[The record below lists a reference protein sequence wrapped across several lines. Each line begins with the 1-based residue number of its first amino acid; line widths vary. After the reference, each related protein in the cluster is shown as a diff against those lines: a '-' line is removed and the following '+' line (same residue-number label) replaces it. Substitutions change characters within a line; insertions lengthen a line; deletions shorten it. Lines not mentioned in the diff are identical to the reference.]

1 MKNKIKEEIMEW
13 YESLEDPDDE
23 SLEDFIELV
32 MDKTT
37 DFILEE
43 IKKQFKDEFLSG
55 NLKHDFVIS
64 PDYYLEL
71 KLKEVKQNFFKD
83 ANVDLPDDEYQQ
95 RTLQKNFVSEAIIDK
110 SF

>member
-83 ANVDLPDDEYQQ
+83 ANVDLPDDEY
-95 RTLQKNFVSEAIIDK
+95 
-110 SF
+110 

>member
-1 MKNKIKEEIMEW
+1 MKNKIKKEAIEW
-13 YESLEDPDDE
+13 YENVGYHDTKS
-23 SLEDFIELV
+23 IENFVELI

-37 DFILEE
+37 DSIFEE

-83 ANVDLPDDEYQQ
+83 LSVDLPSDE
-95 RTLQKNFVSEAIIDK
+95 
-110 SF
+110 

>member
-1 MKNKIKEEIMEW
+1 MKNKIKKEAIEW
-13 YESLEDPDDE
+13 YENVGYHDTKS
-23 SLEDFIELV
+23 IENFVELI

-37 DFILEE
+37 DSIFEE

-55 NLKHDFVIS
+55 NLKHDFIIS

-83 ANVDLPDDEYQQ
+83 LSVDLPSDE
-95 RTLQKNFVSEAIIDK
+95 
-110 SF
+110 

>member
-1 MKNKIKEEIMEW
+1 MKNKIKEEIIEW
-13 YESLEDPDDE
+13 YENLENPDDE

-71 KLKEVKQNFFKD
+71 KLKEVKQSFSKD
-83 ANVDLPDDEYQQ
+83 AGADLPGDEYQQ

>member
-13 YESLEDPDDE
+13 YENLENPDDE
-23 SLEDFIELV
+23 SMEDFIELV

-37 DFILEE
+37 DFVLEE

-83 ANVDLPDDEYQQ
+83 ADVDLPRDEY
-95 RTLQKNFVSEAIIDK
+95 
-110 SF
+110 

>member
-13 YESLEDPDDE
+13 YENLEDPDDE

-83 ANVDLPDDEYQQ
+83 ANVDLSSDEY
-95 RTLQKNFVSEAIIDK
+95 
-110 SF
+110 

>member
-13 YESLEDPDDE
+13 YESLENPDDE

-83 ANVDLPDDEYQQ
+83 ANVDLPSDEY
-95 RTLQKNFVSEAIIDK
+95 
-110 SF
+110 

>member
-83 ANVDLPDDEYQQ
+83 ANVDLPGDEY
-95 RTLQKNFVSEAIIDK
+95 
-110 SF
+110 

>member
-13 YESLEDPDDE
+13 YENLEDPDDE

-83 ANVDLPDDEYQQ
+83 ANVDLPGDEY
-95 RTLQKNFVSEAIIDK
+95 
-110 SF
+110 

>member
-1 MKNKIKEEIMEW
+1 MKNKIKEEIIEW
-13 YESLEDPDDE
+13 YENLENPDDE

-32 MDKTT
+32 MNKTT

-71 KLKEVKQNFFKD
+71 KLKEVKQSFSKD
-83 ANVDLPDDEYQQ
+83 ADVDLPGDEY
-95 RTLQKNFVSEAIIDK
+95 
-110 SF
+110 